1 MTDGGW
7 TLVTGGAGFI
17 GSHLVEMLLGSGD
30 RVRVLDNFVN
40 GKRENLAE
48 TPHQDRLEVVEGTV
62 TSRDDLAAAM
72 KGVERVLHLSALGVR
87 HSLHSPEENAHT
99 NAYGTLLTLEVARAA
114 GVRRF
119 VYCSSS
125 EVYGTARSVP
135 MTEEHPTVPHTVY
148 AASKLAGDGY
158 ARAYHDSFGME
169 TVVVRPFN
177 VYGPRCH
184 HEGDSGEVIP
194 RFVLRA
200 MANRPLIIFGDGSQT
215 RDFTYV
221 TDTVRGLALARD
233 RDGAVGETLNIGSGQ
248 EISINDLARLVGEV
262 VGVPDIA
269 IVHQPPR
276 PGDTL
281 RLYADASRAER
292 VLGFRPSVPLREGI
306 ARLVAWYRS
315 QELTPEE
322 LLEQEQVRSWE
333 RGTGSQR
340 T

>member
-1 MTDGGW
+1 MADRSW

-17 GSHLVEMLLGSGD
+17 GSHLVELLLGSGD

-48 TPHQDRLEVVEGTV
+48 APHRDRLEIVEGTV
-62 TSRDDLAAAM
+62 TSRDDLTAAM
-72 KGVERVLHLSALGVR
+72 KGVERVFHLPALGVR

-99 NAYGTLLTLEVARAA
+99 NAYGTLLTLEVAREVGA
-114 GVRRF
+114 RRF

-125 EVYGTARSVP
+125 EVYGTARVVP

-177 VYGPRCH
+177 AYGPRCH

-200 MANRPLIIFGDGSQT
+200 MAKRPLIIFGDGTQT

-221 TDTVRGLALARD
+221 TDTARGIALAGD
-233 RDGAVGETLNIGSGQ
+233 CDEAVGDTLNIGSGK
-248 EISINDLARLVGEV
+248 EISISDLAQVVGEV
-262 VGVPDIA
+262 VGAGDVEV
-269 IVHQPPR
+269 VHQPPR

-281 RLYADASRAER
+281 RLYADSSKAER
-292 VLGFRPSVPLREGI
+292 VLGFRPSVALKEGV
-306 ARLVAWYRS
+306 ARLVSWYRS
-315 QELTPEE
+315 QKLSPEE

-333 RGTGSQR
+333 RAVGS
-340 T
+340 

>member
-1 MTDGGW
+1 MADPGW

-17 GSHLVEMLLGSGD
+17 GSHLVELLLERGD

-40 GKRENLAE
+40 GKQENLAE
-48 TPHQDRLEVVEGTV
+48 APHRDRLEVLKGTV
-62 TSRDDLAAAM
+62 TSKDDLKAAM
-72 KGVERVLHLSALGVR
+72 VGVGRVFHLPALGVR

-99 NAYGTLLTLEVARAA
+99 NAYGTLLTLISAREA

-119 VYCSSS
+119 VYCSTS
-125 EVYGTARSVP
+125 EVYGTAREVP
-135 MTEEHPTVPHTVY
+135 MTEAHPTFPHTVY

-158 ARAYHDSFGME
+158 TRAYHDSFGME

-177 VYGPRCH
+177 AYGPRCH

-200 MANRPLIIFGDGSQT
+200 MAGRPLVIFGDGTQT

-221 TDTVRGLALARD
+221 TDTARGLALAGD
-233 RDGAVGETLNIGSGQ
+233 CDEAVGETFNVGSNR
-248 EISINDLARLVGEV
+248 EITINELARVVSEV
-262 VGVPDIA
+262 VSRPDTVVIRQA
-269 IVHQPPR
+269 PR

-281 RLYADASRAER
+281 RLYADSSKAER

-306 ARLVAWYRS
+306 TRLVSWYRS
-315 QELTPEE
+315 KRATAEE

-333 RGTGSQR
+333 QTGEGEIA
-340 T
+340 